1 MNIFEQYGIKEVAD
15 VTLYAIELD
24 ENDEEIYIPVLYLD
38 TLKIS
43 SVEQTADQTSAR
55 GGLGNPHL
63 ITWDFGKEITVN
75 LEDALYSP
83 ASMSML
89 WGGKYASKSVELWG
103 VLANKQDF
111 SWTKVILKD
120 FSHFEIRKTIP
131 NEYITK
137 DTEYYWLAN
146 IIVMSLDGQQRYAK
160 EKVFVT
166 YYEDNGKHYWNLLGD
181 GESHGISFGDNVL
194 TLSEGKNLFISAPR
208 ELIYQVKHGI
218 ESVKFLD
225 RMEKCVATKNFVIDT
240 DTNIKHGNYRYLKKY
255 NETALTVYID
265 PTTMQPYEPNL
276 DFFIRKDG
284 SRYPKEGFK
293 KLRLIKQ
300 NDVYYKWTRSVAP
313 PHMSLGNRI
322 IVDAEHF
329 PGVYRLVGE
338 TYSRNRDTHEDERF
352 QFEIPL
358 CKMSSENNFTFE
370 AAGDPTVFNM
380 TLQVLRREDGTMMK
394 LTQYNVEQA
403 KYDGQTSGSTVVI
416 PVDDPDI
423 TFDDIKIG
431 AEWFSAR
438 ELNYE
443 FAIYETI
450 TTFKISNPDSQTL
463 YYVGDSINWID
474 SSQEINEDSK
484 EQIILHGTK
493 TISETYFYVQTVDG
507 IPQWENYAPVFV
519 DHPSY
524 KPGEAVENSEGIT
537 IGRWEN
543 SHEFRVVISEDTAVY
558 YSDIFQYEVETSL
571 NTLDEEGD

>member
-43 SVEQTADQTSAR
+43 SIEQTAEQTSAR

-63 ITWDFGKEITVN
+63 ITWDYGKAITVN
-75 LEDALYSP
+75 LEDALYTP

-89 WGGKYASKSVELWG
+89 WDGKYASKSVELWG
-103 VLANKQDF
+103 VFDTYKEKF
-111 SWTKVILKD
+111 SWAKAILKD
-120 FSHFEIRKTIP
+120 FSNFSIEEDQIKGTIYKWTV
-131 NEYITK
+131 N
-137 DTEYYWLAN
+137 L
-146 IIVMSLDGQQRYAK
+146 IIMSLDGQLRH
-160 EKVFVT
+160 EKNNIEIS
-166 YYEDNGKHYWNLLGD
+166 YYSKYGRNYWSFNKPVDFEDG
-181 GESHGISFGDNVL
+181 SF
-194 TLSEGKNLFISAPR
+194 TLSEGKNLFVNVPQ
-208 ELIYQVKHGI
+208 ELIYQIKHGI
-218 ESVKFLD
+218 ESVKYLD
-225 RMEKCVATKNFVIDT
+225 RMEKCVATRNFVIDT

-255 NETALTVYID
+255 DETALTVFID

-358 CKMSSENNFTFE
+358 CKMGSENSFTLE

-403 KYDGQTSGSTVVI
+403 KYNGQISGSTTVI

-423 TFDDIKIG
+423 IFDDVKIE
-431 AEWFSAR
+431 AKWYSPY
-438 ELNYE
+438 ELNWGIEEYGDRQDIVELKIIHPLDLAE
-443 FAIYETI
+443 FYVDNNMYWA
-450 TTFKISNPDSQTL
+450 TTAEVED
-463 YYVGDSINWID
+463 DSIENG
-474 SSQEINEDSK
+474 EILIEGVTS
-484 EQIILHGTK
+484 IVR
-493 TISETYFYVQTVDG
+493 TYLLVQTVDNVV
-507 IPQWENYAPVFV
+507 QWENGVPVFV
-519 DHPSY
+519 LDEHGNIQT
-524 KPGEAVENSEGIT
+524 KKEELE
-537 IGRWEN
+537 
-543 SHEFRVVISEDTAVY
+543 
-558 YSDIFQYEVETSL
+558 SL
-571 NTLDEEGD
+571 NVKFTSDNEYGQNIGVSLEDLSSIEEGEE

>member
-43 SVEQTADQTSAR
+43 SIEQTAEQTSAR
-55 GGLGNPHL
+55 GGLGNPNL
-63 ITWDFGKEITVN
+63 ITWDYGKEITIN
-75 LEDALYSP
+75 LEDALYTP

-89 WGGKYASKSVELWG
+89 WDGKYASKSVELWG
-103 VLANKQDF
+103 VFDTYKEKF
-111 SWTKVILKD
+111 SWAKAILKD
-120 FSHFEIRKTIP
+120 FSNFSIEEDQIKGTIYKWTV
-131 NEYITK
+131 N
-137 DTEYYWLAN
+137 L
-146 IIVMSLDGQQRYAK
+146 IIMSLDGQFRH
-160 EKVFVT
+160 EKNNIEIS
-166 YYEDNGKHYWNLLGD
+166 YYSKYGRNYWSFNKPVDFEDG
-181 GESHGISFGDNVL
+181 SF
-194 TLSEGKNLFISAPR
+194 TLSEGKNLFVNVPQ
-208 ELIYQVKHGI
+208 ELIYQIKHGI
-218 ESVKFLD
+218 ESVKYLD
-225 RMEKCVATKNFVIDT
+225 RMEKCVATRNFVIDT

-255 NETALTVYID
+255 DKTALTVFID

-358 CKMSSENNFTFE
+358 CKMGSENSFTLE

-380 TLQVLRREDGTMMK
+380 TLQVLRQEDGTMMK

-403 KYDGQTSGSTVVI
+403 KYNGQISGSTTI
-416 PVDDPDI
+416 LPVDDPDI
-423 TFDDIKIG
+423 IFDDVKIE
-431 AEWFSAR
+431 AKWYSPY
-438 ELNYE
+438 ELNWGIEKYGDRQDIVELKIIHPLDLAE
-443 FAIYETI
+443 FYVDNNIYWA
-450 TTFKISNPDSQTL
+450 TTAEVEDGNIENGEILVEGVT
-463 YYVGDSINWID
+463 SIVR
-474 SSQEINEDSK
+474 
-484 EQIILHGTK
+484 
-493 TISETYFYVQTVDG
+493 TYLLVQTVDDV
-507 IPQWENYAPVFV
+507 IQWENGVPVFV
-519 DHPSY
+519 LDEHGNIQT
-524 KPGEAVENSEGIT
+524 KKEELE
-537 IGRWEN
+537 
-543 SHEFRVVISEDTAVY
+543 
-558 YSDIFQYEVETSL
+558 SL
-571 NTLDEEGD
+571 NVKFTSDNEYGQNIEVSLEDLSSVEEGEE

>member
-43 SVEQTADQTSAR
+43 SVEQTAEQTSAR
-55 GGLGNPHL
+55 GGLGNPNL
-63 ITWDFGKEITVN
+63 ITWDYGKEITVN
-75 LEDALYSP
+75 LEDALYTP

-103 VLANKQDF
+103 VFDTYKEKF
-111 SWTKVILKD
+111 SWAKAILKD
-120 FSHFEIRKTIP
+120 FSNFSIEEDQIKGTIYKWTV
-131 NEYITK
+131 N
-137 DTEYYWLAN
+137 L
-146 IIVMSLDGQQRYAK
+146 IIMSLDGQLRH
-160 EKVFVT
+160 EKNNIEIS
-166 YYEDNGKHYWNLLGD
+166 YYSKYGRNYWSFNKPVDFEDG
-181 GESHGISFGDNVL
+181 SF
-194 TLSEGKNLFISAPR
+194 TLSEGKNLFVNVPQ
-208 ELIYQVKHGI
+208 ELIYQIKHGI
-218 ESVKFLD
+218 ESVKYLD
-225 RMEKCVATKNFVIDT
+225 RMEKCVATRNFVIDT

-255 NETALTVYID
+255 DKTALTVFID

-358 CKMSSENNFTFE
+358 CKMGSENSFTLE

-380 TLQVLRREDGTMMK
+380 TLQVLRREDGTMIK

-403 KYDGQTSGSTVVI
+403 KYNGQISGSTTVI

-423 TFDDIKIG
+423 IFDDVKIE
-431 AEWFSAR
+431 AKWYSPY
-438 ELNYE
+438 ELNWGVEEYGDRQDIVELKIIHPLDLAE
-443 FAIYETI
+443 FYVDNNMYWA
-450 TTFKISNPDSQTL
+450 TTAEVED
-463 YYVGDSINWID
+463 DSIENG
-474 SSQEINEDSK
+474 EILIEGVTS
-484 EQIILHGTK
+484 IVR
-493 TISETYFYVQTVDG
+493 TYLLVQTVDNVV
-507 IPQWENYAPVFV
+507 QWENGVPVFV
-519 DHPSY
+519 LDEHGNIQT
-524 KPGEAVENSEGIT
+524 KKEELE
-537 IGRWEN
+537 
-543 SHEFRVVISEDTAVY
+543 
-558 YSDIFQYEVETSL
+558 SL
-571 NTLDEEGD
+571 NIKFTSDNEYGQNIKVSLEDLSSVEEGEE

>member
-43 SVEQTADQTSAR
+43 SIEQTAEQTSAR
-55 GGLGNPHL
+55 GGLGNPNL
-63 ITWDFGKEITVN
+63 ITWDYGKEITIN
-75 LEDALYSP
+75 LEDALYTP

-89 WGGKYASKSVELWG
+89 WDGKYASKSVELWG
-103 VLANKQDF
+103 VFDTYKEKF
-111 SWTKVILKD
+111 SWAKAILKD
-120 FSHFEIRKTIP
+120 FSNFSIEEDQIKGTIYKWTV
-131 NEYITK
+131 N
-137 DTEYYWLAN
+137 L
-146 IIVMSLDGQQRYAK
+146 IVMSLDGQLRH
-160 EKVFVT
+160 EKNNIEIS
-166 YYEDNGKHYWNLLGD
+166 YYSKYGRNYWSFNKPVDFEDG
-181 GESHGISFGDNVL
+181 SF
-194 TLSEGKNLFISAPR
+194 TLSEGKNLFVNVPQ
-208 ELIYQVKHGI
+208 ELIYQIKHGI
-218 ESVKFLD
+218 ESVKYLD
-225 RMEKCVATKNFVIDT
+225 RMEKCVATRNFVIDT

-255 NETALTVYID
+255 DKTALTVFID

-358 CKMSSENNFTFE
+358 CKMGSENSFTLE

-380 TLQVLRREDGTMMK
+380 TLQVLRQEDGTMMK

-403 KYDGQTSGSTVVI
+403 KYNGQISGSTTVI

-423 TFDDIKIG
+423 IFDDVKIE
-431 AEWFSAR
+431 AKWYSPY
-438 ELNYE
+438 ELNWGIEEYGDRQDIVELKIIHPLDLAE
-443 FAIYETI
+443 FYVDNNMYWA
-450 TTFKISNPDSQTL
+450 TTVEVED
-463 YYVGDSINWID
+463 DSIENG
-474 SSQEINEDSK
+474 EILIEGVTS
-484 EQIILHGTK
+484 IIR
-493 TISETYFYVQTVDG
+493 TYLLVQTVDNV
-507 IPQWENYAPVFV
+507 IQWENGVPVFV
-519 DHPSY
+519 LDEHGNIQT
-524 KPGEAVENSEGIT
+524 KKEELE
-537 IGRWEN
+537 
-543 SHEFRVVISEDTAVY
+543 
-558 YSDIFQYEVETSL
+558 SL
-571 NTLDEEGD
+571 NIKFTSDNEYGQNIEVSLEDLSSVEEGEE

>member
-43 SVEQTADQTSAR
+43 SIEQTAEQTSAR
-55 GGLGNPHL
+55 GGLGNPNL
-63 ITWDFGKEITVN
+63 ITWDYGKEITIN
-75 LEDALYSP
+75 LEDALYTP

-89 WGGKYASKSVELWG
+89 WDGKYASKSVELWG
-103 VLANKQDF
+103 VFDTYKEKF
-111 SWTKVILKD
+111 SWAKAILKD
-120 FSHFEIRKTIP
+120 FSNFSIEEDQIKGTIYKWTV
-131 NEYITK
+131 N
-137 DTEYYWLAN
+137 L
-146 IIVMSLDGQQRYAK
+146 IIMSLDGQLRH
-160 EKVFVT
+160 EKNNIEIS
-166 YYEDNGKHYWNLLGD
+166 YYSKYGRNYWSFNKPVDFEDG
-181 GESHGISFGDNVL
+181 SF
-194 TLSEGKNLFISAPR
+194 TLSEGKNLFVNVPQ
-208 ELIYQVKHGI
+208 ELIYQIKHGI

-225 RMEKCVATKNFVIDT
+225 RMEKCVATRNFVIDT

-255 NETALTVYID
+255 DKTALTVFID

-358 CKMSSENNFTFE
+358 CKMGSENSFTLE

-380 TLQVLRREDGTMMK
+380 TLQVLRQEDGTMMK

-403 KYDGQTSGSTVVI
+403 KYNGQISGSTTI
-416 PVDDPDI
+416 LPVDDPDI
-423 TFDDIKIG
+423 IFDDVKIE
-431 AEWFSAR
+431 AKWYSPY
-438 ELNYE
+438 ELNWGIEEYGDRQDIVELKIIHPLDLAE
-443 FAIYETI
+443 FYVDNNIYWA
-450 TTFKISNPDSQTL
+450 TTAEVEDGNIENGEILVEGVT
-463 YYVGDSINWID
+463 SIVR
-474 SSQEINEDSK
+474 
-484 EQIILHGTK
+484 
-493 TISETYFYVQTVDG
+493 TYLLVQTVDDV
-507 IPQWENYAPVFV
+507 IQWENGVPVFV
-519 DHPSY
+519 LDEHGNIQT
-524 KPGEAVENSEGIT
+524 KKEELE
-537 IGRWEN
+537 
-543 SHEFRVVISEDTAVY
+543 
-558 YSDIFQYEVETSL
+558 SL
-571 NTLDEEGD
+571 NVKFTSDNEYGQNIEVSLEDLSSVEEGEE

>member
-43 SVEQTADQTSAR
+43 SIEQTAEQTSAR
-55 GGLGNPHL
+55 GGLGNPNL
-63 ITWDFGKEITVN
+63 ITWDYGKEITIN
-75 LEDALYSP
+75 LEDALYTP

-89 WGGKYASKSVELWG
+89 WDGKYASKSVELWG
-103 VLANKQDF
+103 VFDTYKEKF
-111 SWTKVILKD
+111 SWAKAILKD
-120 FSHFEIRKTIP
+120 FSNFSIEEDQIKGTIYKWTV
-131 NEYITK
+131 N
-137 DTEYYWLAN
+137 L
-146 IIVMSLDGQQRYAK
+146 IVMSLDGQLRH
-160 EKVFVT
+160 EKNNIEIS
-166 YYEDNGKHYWNLLGD
+166 YYSKYGRNYWSFNKPVDFEDG
-181 GESHGISFGDNVL
+181 SF
-194 TLSEGKNLFISAPR
+194 TLSEGKNLFVNVPQ
-208 ELIYQVKHGI
+208 ELIYQIKHGI
-218 ESVKFLD
+218 ESVKYLD
-225 RMEKCVATKNFVIDT
+225 RMEKCVATRNFVIDT

-255 NETALTVYID
+255 DKTPLTVFID

-358 CKMSSENNFTFE
+358 CKMGSENSFTLE

-380 TLQVLRREDGTMMK
+380 TLQVLRQEDGTMMK

-403 KYDGQTSGSTVVI
+403 KYNEQISGSTTVI

-423 TFDDIKIG
+423 IFDDVKIE
-431 AEWFSAR
+431 AKWYSPY
-438 ELNYE
+438 ELNWGIEEYGDRQDIVELKIIHPLDLAE
-443 FAIYETI
+443 FYVDNNMYWA
-450 TTFKISNPDSQTL
+450 TTVEVED
-463 YYVGDSINWID
+463 DSIENG
-474 SSQEINEDSK
+474 EILIEGVTS
-484 EQIILHGTK
+484 IIR
-493 TISETYFYVQTVDG
+493 TYLLVQTVDDV
-507 IPQWENYAPVFV
+507 IQWENGVPVFV
-519 DHPSY
+519 LDEHGNIQT
-524 KPGEAVENSEGIT
+524 KKEELE
-537 IGRWEN
+537 
-543 SHEFRVVISEDTAVY
+543 
-558 YSDIFQYEVETSL
+558 SL
-571 NTLDEEGD
+571 NIKFTSDNEYGQNIEVSLEDLSSVEEGEK

>member
-43 SVEQTADQTSAR
+43 SIEQTAEQTSAR
-55 GGLGNPHL
+55 GGLGNPNL
-63 ITWDFGKEITVN
+63 ITWDYGKEITIN
-75 LEDALYSP
+75 LEDALYTP

-89 WGGKYASKSVELWG
+89 WDGKYASKSVELWG
-103 VLANKQDF
+103 VFDTYKEKF
-111 SWTKVILKD
+111 SWAKAILKD
-120 FSHFEIRKTIP
+120 FSNFSIEEDQIKGTIYKWTV
-131 NEYITK
+131 N
-137 DTEYYWLAN
+137 L
-146 IIVMSLDGQQRYAK
+146 IIMSLDGQLRH
-160 EKVFVT
+160 EKNNIEIS
-166 YYEDNGKHYWNLLGD
+166 YYSKYGRNYWGFNKPVDFEDG
-181 GESHGISFGDNVL
+181 SF
-194 TLSEGKNLFISAPR
+194 TLSEGKNLFVNVPQ
-208 ELIYQVKHGI
+208 ELIYQIKHGI
-218 ESVKFLD
+218 ESVKYLD
-225 RMEKCVATKNFVIDT
+225 RMEKCVATRNFVIDT

-255 NETALTVYID
+255 DKTALTVFID

-358 CKMSSENNFTFE
+358 CKMGSENSFTLE

-380 TLQVLRREDGTMMK
+380 TLQVLRQEDGTMMK

-403 KYDGQTSGSTVVI
+403 KYNGQISGSTTVL

-423 TFDDIKIG
+423 IFDDVKIE
-431 AEWFSAR
+431 AKWYSPY
-438 ELNYE
+438 ELNWGIEEYGDRQDIVELKIIHPLDLAE
-443 FAIYETI
+443 FYVDNNMYWA
-450 TTFKISNPDSQTL
+450 TTAEVEDGNIENGEILVEGVT
-463 YYVGDSINWID
+463 SIVR
-474 SSQEINEDSK
+474 
-484 EQIILHGTK
+484 
-493 TISETYFYVQTVDG
+493 TYLLVQTVDDV
-507 IPQWENYAPVFV
+507 IQWENGVPVFV
-519 DHPSY
+519 LDEHGNIQT
-524 KPGEAVENSEGIT
+524 KKEELE
-537 IGRWEN
+537 
-543 SHEFRVVISEDTAVY
+543 
-558 YSDIFQYEVETSL
+558 SL
-571 NTLDEEGD
+571 NIKFTSDNEYGQNIEVSLEDLSSVEEGEK

>member
-43 SVEQTADQTSAR
+43 SVEQTAEQTSAR
-55 GGLGNPHL
+55 GGLGNPNL
-63 ITWDFGKEITVN
+63 ITWDYGKEITVN
-75 LEDALYSP
+75 LEDALYTP

-103 VLANKQDF
+103 VFDAYKEKF
-111 SWTKVILKD
+111 SWAKAILKD
-120 FSHFEIRKTIP
+120 FSNFSIEEDQIKGTIYKWTV
-131 NEYITK
+131 N
-137 DTEYYWLAN
+137 L
-146 IIVMSLDGQQRYAK
+146 IIMSLDGQLRH
-160 EKVFVT
+160 EKNNIEIS
-166 YYEDNGKHYWNLLGD
+166 YYSKYGRNYWSFNKPVDFEDG
-181 GESHGISFGDNVL
+181 SF
-194 TLSEGKNLFISAPR
+194 TLSEGKNLFVNVPQ
-208 ELIYQVKHGI
+208 ELIYQIKHGI
-218 ESVKFLD
+218 ESVKYLD
-225 RMEKCVATKNFVIDT
+225 RMEKCVATRNFVIDT

-255 NETALTVYID
+255 DKTALTVFID

-358 CKMSSENNFTFE
+358 CKMGSENSFTLE

-380 TLQVLRREDGTMMK
+380 TLQVLRREDGTMIK

-403 KYDGQTSGSTVVI
+403 KYNGQISGSTTVI

-423 TFDDIKIG
+423 IFDDVKIE
-431 AEWFSAR
+431 AKWYSPY
-438 ELNYE
+438 ELNWGVEEYGDRQDIVELKIIHPLDLAE
-443 FAIYETI
+443 FYVDNNMYWA
-450 TTFKISNPDSQTL
+450 TTAEVED
-463 YYVGDSINWID
+463 DSIENG
-474 SSQEINEDSK
+474 EILIEGVTS
-484 EQIILHGTK
+484 IVR
-493 TISETYFYVQTVDG
+493 TYLLVQTVDNVV
-507 IPQWENYAPVFV
+507 QWENGVPVFV
-519 DHPSY
+519 LDEHGNIQT
-524 KPGEAVENSEGIT
+524 KKEELE
-537 IGRWEN
+537 
-543 SHEFRVVISEDTAVY
+543 
-558 YSDIFQYEVETSL
+558 SL
-571 NTLDEEGD
+571 NIKFTSDNEYGQNIEVSLEDLSSVEEGEE

>member
-43 SVEQTADQTSAR
+43 SIEQTAEQTSAR
-55 GGLGNPHL
+55 GGLGNPNL
-63 ITWDFGKEITVN
+63 ITWDYGKEITIN
-75 LEDALYSP
+75 LEDALYTP

-89 WGGKYASKSVELWG
+89 WDGKYASKSVELWG
-103 VLANKQDF
+103 VFDTYKEKF
-111 SWTKVILKD
+111 SWAKAILKD
-120 FSHFEIRKTIP
+120 FSNFSIEEDQIKGTIYKWTV
-131 NEYITK
+131 N
-137 DTEYYWLAN
+137 L
-146 IIVMSLDGQQRYAK
+146 IVMSLDGQLRH
-160 EKVFVT
+160 EKNNIEIS
-166 YYEDNGKHYWNLLGD
+166 YYSKYGRNYWSFNKPVDFEDG
-181 GESHGISFGDNVL
+181 SF
-194 TLSEGKNLFISAPR
+194 TLSEGKNLFVNVPQ
-208 ELIYQVKHGI
+208 ELIYQIKHGI
-218 ESVKFLD
+218 ESVKYLD
-225 RMEKCVATKNFVIDT
+225 RMEKCVATRNFVIDT

-255 NETALTVYID
+255 DKTPLTVFID

-358 CKMSSENNFTFE
+358 CKMGSENSFTLE
-370 AAGDPTVFNM
+370 AVGDPTVFNM
-380 TLQVLRREDGTMMK
+380 TLQVLRQEDGTMMK

-403 KYDGQTSGSTVVI
+403 KYNGQISGSTTVI

-423 TFDDIKIG
+423 IFDDVKIE
-431 AEWFSAR
+431 AKWYSPY
-438 ELNYE
+438 ELNWGIEEYGDRQDIVELKIIHPLDLAE
-443 FAIYETI
+443 FYVDNNMYWA
-450 TTFKISNPDSQTL
+450 TTVEVED
-463 YYVGDSINWID
+463 DSIENG
-474 SSQEINEDSK
+474 EILIEGVTS
-484 EQIILHGTK
+484 IIR
-493 TISETYFYVQTVDG
+493 TYLLVQTVDNV
-507 IPQWENYAPVFV
+507 IQWENGVPVFV
-519 DHPSY
+519 LDEHGNIQT
-524 KPGEAVENSEGIT
+524 KKEELE
-537 IGRWEN
+537 
-543 SHEFRVVISEDTAVY
+543 
-558 YSDIFQYEVETSL
+558 SL
-571 NTLDEEGD
+571 NIKFTSDNEYGQNIEVSLEDLSSVEEGEE

>member
-38 TLKIS
+38 TLKIL
-43 SVEQTADQTSAR
+43 SVEQTAEQTSAR

-63 ITWDFGKEITVN
+63 ITWDYGKEITVN
-75 LEDALYSP
+75 LEDALYTP

-103 VLANKQDF
+103 VFAAYKENF
-111 SWTKVILKD
+111 SWAKAILKD
-120 FSHFEIRKTIP
+120 FSNFSIEEDHIKGTIYKWTV
-131 NEYITK
+131 N
-137 DTEYYWLAN
+137 L
-146 IIVMSLDGQQRYAK
+146 IIMSLDGQLRH
-160 EKVFVT
+160 EKNNVEIS
-166 YYEDNGKHYWNLLGD
+166 YYSKYGRNYWSFNKLVDFEDGN
-181 GESHGISFGDNVL
+181 F
-194 TLSEGKNLFISAPR
+194 TLSEGKNLFVNVPQ
-208 ELIYQVKHGI
+208 ELIYQIKHGI
-218 ESVKFLD
+218 ESVKYLD
-225 RMEKCVATKNFVIDT
+225 RMEKCVATRNFVIDT
-240 DTNIKHGNYRYLKKY
+240 DINIKHGNYRYLKKY
-255 NETALTVYID
+255 DKTALTVFID

-358 CKMSSENNFTFE
+358 CKMGSENSFTLE

-403 KYDGQTSGSTVVI
+403 KYNGQISGSTTVI

-423 TFDDIKIG
+423 VFDDVKIE
-431 AEWFSAR
+431 AKWYSPY
-438 ELNYE
+438 ELNWGIEEYGDRQDIVELKIIHPLDLAE
-443 FAIYETI
+443 FYVDNNMYWA
-450 TTFKISNPDSQTL
+450 TTAEVED
-463 YYVGDSINWID
+463 GSIENG
-474 SSQEINEDSK
+474 EILVEGVTS
-484 EQIILHGTK
+484 IVR
-493 TISETYFYVQTVDG
+493 TYLLVQTVDDVV
-507 IPQWENYAPVFV
+507 QWENGVPVFV
-519 DHPSY
+519 LDEHGNIQT
-524 KPGEAVENSEGIT
+524 KKEELE
-537 IGRWEN
+537 
-543 SHEFRVVISEDTAVY
+543 
-558 YSDIFQYEVETSL
+558 SL
-571 NTLDEEGD
+571 NIKFTSDNEYGQNIGVSLEDLSSVEEGEE

>member
-43 SVEQTADQTSAR
+43 SVEQTSEQTSAR

-63 ITWDFGKEITVN
+63 ITWDYGKEITVN
-75 LEDALYSP
+75 LEDALYTP

-103 VLANKQDF
+103 VFDAYKEKF
-111 SWTKVILKD
+111 SWAKAILKD
-120 FSHFEIRKTIP
+120 FSNFSIEEDQIKGTIYKWTV
-131 NEYITK
+131 N
-137 DTEYYWLAN
+137 L
-146 IIVMSLDGQQRYAK
+146 IIMSLDGQLRR
-160 EKVFVT
+160 EKNNVEIS
-166 YYEDNGKHYWNLLGD
+166 YYSKYGRNYWSFNKPIDFEDG
-181 GESHGISFGDNVL
+181 SF
-194 TLSEGKNLFISAPR
+194 TLSEGKNLFVNVPQ
-208 ELIYQVKHGI
+208 ELIYQIKHGI

-225 RMEKCVATKNFVIDT
+225 RMEKCVATRNFVIDT

-255 NETALTVYID
+255 DKTALTVFID

-358 CKMSSENNFTFE
+358 CKMGSENSFTLE

-403 KYDGQTSGSTVVI
+403 KYNGQISGSTTVI

-423 TFDDIKIG
+423 IFDDVKIE
-431 AEWFSAR
+431 AKWYSPY
-438 ELNYE
+438 ELNWGVEEYGDRQDIVELKIIHPLDLAE
-443 FAIYETI
+443 FYVDNNMYWA
-450 TTFKISNPDSQTL
+450 TTAEVED
-463 YYVGDSINWID
+463 GSIENG
-474 SSQEINEDSK
+474 EILVEGVTG
-484 EQIILHGTK
+484 IVR
-493 TISETYFYVQTVDG
+493 TYLLVQTVDDVV
-507 IPQWENYAPVFV
+507 QWENGVPVFV
-519 DHPSY
+519 LDEHGNIQT
-524 KPGEAVENSEGIT
+524 KKEELE
-537 IGRWEN
+537 
-543 SHEFRVVISEDTAVY
+543 
-558 YSDIFQYEVETSL
+558 SL
-571 NTLDEEGD
+571 NVKFTSDNEYGQNIEVSLEDLSSVEEGEE

>member
-43 SVEQTADQTSAR
+43 SIEQTAEQTSAR

-63 ITWDFGKEITVN
+63 ITWDYGKEITVN
-75 LEDALYSP
+75 LEDALYTP

-89 WGGKYASKSVELWG
+89 WDGKYASKSVELWG
-103 VLANKQDF
+103 VFDAYKEKF
-111 SWTKVILKD
+111 SWAKAILKD
-120 FSHFEIRKTIP
+120 FSNFSIEEDQIKGTIYKWTV
-131 NEYITK
+131 N
-137 DTEYYWLAN
+137 L
-146 IIVMSLDGQQRYAK
+146 IIMSLDGQLRH
-160 EKVFVT
+160 EKNNVEIS
-166 YYEDNGKHYWNLLGD
+166 YYSKYGRNYWSFNKPVDFEDG
-181 GESHGISFGDNVL
+181 SF
-194 TLSEGKNLFISAPR
+194 TLSEGKNLFVNVPQ
-208 ELIYQVKHGI
+208 ELIYQIKHGI

-225 RMEKCVATKNFVIDT
+225 RMEKCVATRNFVIDT

-255 NETALTVYID
+255 DKTALTVFID

-358 CKMSSENNFTFE
+358 CKMGSENSFTLE

-403 KYDGQTSGSTVVI
+403 KYNGQISGSTTVI

-423 TFDDIKIG
+423 IFDDVKIE
-431 AEWFSAR
+431 AKWYSPY
-438 ELNYE
+438 ELNWGVEEYGDRQDIVELKIIHPLDLAE
-443 FAIYETI
+443 FYADNNMYWAATAE
-450 TTFKISNPDSQTL
+450 
-463 YYVGDSINWID
+463 VED
-474 SSQEINEDSK
+474 SSIESGEILVEGVTS
-484 EQIILHGTK
+484 IVR
-493 TISETYFYVQTVDG
+493 TYLLVQTVDDVV
-507 IPQWENYAPVFV
+507 QWENGVPVFV
-519 DHPSY
+519 LDEHGNIQT
-524 KPGEAVENSEGIT
+524 KKEELE
-537 IGRWEN
+537 
-543 SHEFRVVISEDTAVY
+543 
-558 YSDIFQYEVETSL
+558 SL
-571 NTLDEEGD
+571 NVKFTSDNEYGQNIEVSLEDLSSVEEGEE

>member
-43 SVEQTADQTSAR
+43 SIEQTAEQTSAR

-63 ITWDFGKEITVN
+63 ITWDYGKEITVN
-75 LEDALYSP
+75 LEDALYTP

-103 VLANKQDF
+103 VFDAHKEEF
-111 SWTKVILKD
+111 SWGKAILKD
-120 FSHFEIRKTIP
+120 FSNFSIEEDPNKGTIYKWTV
-131 NEYITK
+131 N
-137 DTEYYWLAN
+137 L
-146 IIVMSLDGQQRYAK
+146 IIMSLDGQFRHEQNNI
-160 EKVFVT
+160 EIS
-166 YYEDNGKHYWNLLGD
+166 YYSKYGRSYWSFNNPVDFEDG
-181 GESHGISFGDNVL
+181 SF
-194 TLSEGKNLFISAPR
+194 TLSEGKNLFVNVPQ

-240 DTNIKHGNYRYLKKY
+240 DINIKHGNYRYLKKY
-255 NETALTVYID
+255 DETALTVFID
-265 PTTMQPYEPNL
+265 PITMQPYEPNL

-300 NDVYYKWTRSVAP
+300 NDIYYKWTRSVAP

-322 IVDAEHF
+322 TVDAEHF

-358 CKMSSENNFTFE
+358 CKMGSENSFTFE
-370 AAGDPTVFNM
+370 AAGEPTVFNM

-403 KYDGQTSGSTVVI
+403 KYDGQTSGSTIIV
-416 PVDDPDI
+416 PTDDPDI
-423 TFDDIKIG
+423 IFDDIEIK
-431 AEWFSAR
+431 AEWR
-438 ELNYE
+438 TPYELDWGIEEYGDRTDVVGLKIIHPSDLAE
-443 FAIYETI
+443 FYVDNNAYWATTTETEDGNI
-450 TTFKISNPDSQTL
+450 KS
-463 YYVGDSINWID
+463 G
-474 SSQEINEDSK
+474 EILIEGIAG
-484 EQIILHGTK
+484 IIRTHL
-493 TISETYFYVQTVDG
+493 YVQTVDG
-507 IPQWENYAPVFV
+507 VVQWENDTPVFV
-519 DHPSY
+519 LDDFGNIITKTEELESSDV
-524 KPGEAVENSEGIT
+524 KFTSDNEFGQNIEVSLEAL
-537 IGRWEN
+537 
-543 SHEFRVVISEDTAVY
+543 
-558 YSDIFQYEVETSL
+558 SL
-571 NTLDEEGD
+571 EEEGEG

>member
-43 SVEQTADQTSAR
+43 SVEQTAEQTSAR

-63 ITWDFGKEITVN
+63 ITWDYGKEITVN
-75 LEDALYSP
+75 LEDALYTP

-103 VLANKQDF
+103 VFDAYKEKF
-111 SWTKVILKD
+111 SWAKAILKD
-120 FSHFEIRKTIP
+120 FSNFSIEEDQIKGTIYKWTV
-131 NEYITK
+131 N
-137 DTEYYWLAN
+137 L
-146 IIVMSLDGQQRYAK
+146 IIMSLDGQLRH
-160 EKVFVT
+160 EKNNIEIS
-166 YYEDNGKHYWNLLGD
+166 YYSKYGRNYWSFNKPVDFEDG
-181 GESHGISFGDNVL
+181 SF
-194 TLSEGKNLFISAPR
+194 TLSEGKNLFVNVPQ
-208 ELIYQVKHGI
+208 ELIYQIEHGI

-225 RMEKCVATKNFVIDT
+225 RMEKCVATRNFVIDT

-255 NETALTVYID
+255 DKTALTVFID

-358 CKMSSENNFTFE
+358 CKMGSENSFTLE

-403 KYDGQTSGSTVVI
+403 KYNGQISDSTTVI

-423 TFDDIKIG
+423 IFDDVKIE
-431 AEWFSAR
+431 AKWYSPY
-438 ELNYE
+438 ELNWGIEEYGDRQDIVELKIIHPLDLAE
-443 FAIYETI
+443 FYVDNNMYWA
-450 TTFKISNPDSQTL
+450 TTAEVED
-463 YYVGDSINWID
+463 GSIENG
-474 SSQEINEDSK
+474 EILVEGVTG
-484 EQIILHGTK
+484 IVR
-493 TISETYFYVQTVDG
+493 TYLLVQTVDDVV
-507 IPQWENYAPVFV
+507 QWENGVPVFV
-519 DHPSY
+519 LDEHGNIQT
-524 KPGEAVENSEGIT
+524 KKEELE
-537 IGRWEN
+537 
-543 SHEFRVVISEDTAVY
+543 
-558 YSDIFQYEVETSL
+558 SL
-571 NTLDEEGD
+571 NIKFTSDNEYGQNIEVSLEDLSSVEEGEE

>member
-43 SVEQTADQTSAR
+43 SIEQTAEQTSAR

-63 ITWDFGKEITVN
+63 ITWDYGKEITVN
-75 LEDALYSP
+75 LEDALYTP

-103 VLANKQDF
+103 VFDAYKEKF
-111 SWTKVILKD
+111 SWAKAILKD
-120 FSHFEIRKTIP
+120 FSNFSIEEDQIKGTIYKWTV
-131 NEYITK
+131 N
-137 DTEYYWLAN
+137 L
-146 IIVMSLDGQQRYAK
+146 IIMSLDGQLRH
-160 EKVFVT
+160 EKNNVEIS
-166 YYEDNGKHYWNLLGD
+166 YYSKYGRNYWSFNKPVDFEDG
-181 GESHGISFGDNVL
+181 SF
-194 TLSEGKNLFISAPR
+194 TLSEGKNLFVNVPQ
-208 ELIYQVKHGI
+208 ELIYQIKHGI
-218 ESVKFLD
+218 ESVKYLD
-225 RMEKCVATKNFVIDT
+225 RMEKCVATRNFVIDT

-255 NETALTVYID
+255 DKTALTVFID

-322 IVDAEHF
+322 IIDAEHF

-358 CKMSSENNFTFE
+358 CKMGSENSFTLE

-403 KYDGQTSGSTVVI
+403 KYNGQISGSTTVI

-423 TFDDIKIG
+423 IFDDVKIE
-431 AEWFSAR
+431 AKWYSPY
-438 ELNYE
+438 ELNWGIEEYGDRQDIVELKIIHPLDLAE
-443 FAIYETI
+443 FYVDNNMYWA
-450 TTFKISNPDSQTL
+450 TTAEVED
-463 YYVGDSINWID
+463 DSIENG
-474 SSQEINEDSK
+474 EILIEGVTS
-484 EQIILHGTK
+484 IVR
-493 TISETYFYVQTVDG
+493 TYLLVQTVDNVV
-507 IPQWENYAPVFV
+507 QWENGVPVFV
-519 DHPSY
+519 LDEHGNIQT
-524 KPGEAVENSEGIT
+524 KKEELE
-537 IGRWEN
+537 
-543 SHEFRVVISEDTAVY
+543 
-558 YSDIFQYEVETSL
+558 SL
-571 NTLDEEGD
+571 NIKFTSDNEYGQNIEVSLEDLSSVEEGEE

>member
-43 SVEQTADQTSAR
+43 SVEQTAEQTSAR

-63 ITWDFGKEITVN
+63 ITWDYGKEITVN
-75 LEDALYSP
+75 LEDALYTP

-103 VLANKQDF
+103 VFDTYKGKF
-111 SWTKVILKD
+111 SWAKAILKD
-120 FSHFEIRKTIP
+120 FSNFSIEEDQIKGTIYKWTV
-131 NEYITK
+131 N
-137 DTEYYWLAN
+137 L
-146 IIVMSLDGQQRYAK
+146 IIMSLDGQLRH
-160 EKVFVT
+160 EKNNVEIS
-166 YYEDNGKHYWNLLGD
+166 YYSKYGRNYWSFNKPVDFEDG
-181 GESHGISFGDNVL
+181 SF
-194 TLSEGKNLFISAPR
+194 TLSEGKNLFVNVPQ
-208 ELIYQVKHGI
+208 ELIYQIKHGI
-218 ESVKFLD
+218 ESVKYLD
-225 RMEKCVATKNFVIDT
+225 RMEKCVATRNFVIDT
-240 DTNIKHGNYRYLKKY
+240 DINIKHGNYRYLKKY
-255 NETALTVYID
+255 DKTALTVFID

-358 CKMSSENNFTFE
+358 CKMGSENSFTLE

-403 KYDGQTSGSTVVI
+403 KYNGQISGSTTVI

-423 TFDDIKIG
+423 VFDDVKIE
-431 AEWFSAR
+431 AKWYSPY
-438 ELNYE
+438 ELNWGIEEYGDRQDIVELKIIHPLDLAE
-443 FAIYETI
+443 FYVDNNMYWA
-450 TTFKISNPDSQTL
+450 TTAEVED
-463 YYVGDSINWID
+463 GSIENG
-474 SSQEINEDSK
+474 EILVEGVTS
-484 EQIILHGTK
+484 IVR
-493 TISETYFYVQTVDG
+493 TYLLVQTVDDVV
-507 IPQWENYAPVFV
+507 QWENGVPVFV
-519 DHPSY
+519 LDEHGNIQT
-524 KPGEAVENSEGIT
+524 KKEELE
-537 IGRWEN
+537 
-543 SHEFRVVISEDTAVY
+543 
-558 YSDIFQYEVETSL
+558 SL
-571 NTLDEEGD
+571 NIKFTSDNEYGQNIGVSLEDLSSVEEGEE

>member
-43 SVEQTADQTSAR
+43 SVEQTAEQTSAR

-63 ITWDFGKEITVN
+63 ITWDYGKEITVN
-75 LEDALYSP
+75 LEDALYTP

-103 VLANKQDF
+103 VFDAYKEKF
-111 SWTKVILKD
+111 SWAKAILKD
-120 FSHFEIRKTIP
+120 FSNFSIEEDQIKGTIYKWTV
-131 NEYITK
+131 N
-137 DTEYYWLAN
+137 L
-146 IIVMSLDGQQRYAK
+146 IIMSLDGQLRH
-160 EKVFVT
+160 EKNNVEIS
-166 YYEDNGKHYWNLLGD
+166 YYSKYGRNYWSFNKPVDFEDG
-181 GESHGISFGDNVL
+181 SF
-194 TLSEGKNLFISAPR
+194 TLSEGKNLFVNVPQ
-208 ELIYQVKHGI
+208 ELIYQIKHGI

-225 RMEKCVATKNFVIDT
+225 RMEKCVATRNFVIDT

-255 NETALTVYID
+255 DKTALTVFID

-358 CKMSSENNFTFE
+358 CKMGSENSFTLE

-403 KYDGQTSGSTVVI
+403 KYSGQISGSTTVI

-423 TFDDIKIG
+423 IFDDVKIE
-431 AEWFSAR
+431 AKWYSPY
-438 ELNYE
+438 ELNWGVEEYGDRQDIVELKIIHPLDLAE
-443 FAIYETI
+443 FYVDNNMYWA
-450 TTFKISNPDSQTL
+450 TTAEVEDGNIENGEILVEGVT
-463 YYVGDSINWID
+463 SIVR
-474 SSQEINEDSK
+474 
-484 EQIILHGTK
+484 
-493 TISETYFYVQTVDG
+493 TYLLVQTVDDV
-507 IPQWENYAPVFV
+507 IQWENGVPVFV
-519 DHPSY
+519 LDEHGNIQT
-524 KPGEAVENSEGIT
+524 KKEELE
-537 IGRWEN
+537 
-543 SHEFRVVISEDTAVY
+543 
-558 YSDIFQYEVETSL
+558 SL
-571 NTLDEEGD
+571 NIKFTSDNEYGQNIEVSLEDLSSVEEGEE

>member
-43 SVEQTADQTSAR
+43 SIEQTAEQTSAR
-55 GGLGNPHL
+55 GGLGNPNL
-63 ITWDFGKEITVN
+63 IMWDYGKEITIN
-75 LEDALYSP
+75 LEDALYTP

-89 WGGKYASKSVELWG
+89 WDGKYASKSVELWG
-103 VLANKQDF
+103 VFDTYKEKF
-111 SWTKVILKD
+111 SWAKAILKD
-120 FSHFEIRKTIP
+120 FSNFSIEEDQIKGTIYKWTV
-131 NEYITK
+131 N
-137 DTEYYWLAN
+137 L
-146 IIVMSLDGQQRYAK
+146 IIMSLDGQLRH
-160 EKVFVT
+160 EKNNIEIS
-166 YYEDNGKHYWNLLGD
+166 YYSKYGRNYWSFNKPVDFEDG
-181 GESHGISFGDNVL
+181 SF
-194 TLSEGKNLFISAPR
+194 TLSEGKNLFVNVPQ
-208 ELIYQVKHGI
+208 ELIYQIKHGI
-218 ESVKFLD
+218 ESVKYLD
-225 RMEKCVATKNFVIDT
+225 RMEKCVATRNFVIDT

-255 NETALTVYID
+255 DKTALTVFID

-322 IVDAEHF
+322 IIDAEHF

-358 CKMSSENNFTFE
+358 CKMGSENSFTLE

-380 TLQVLRREDGTMMK
+380 TLQVLRQEDGTMMK

-403 KYDGQTSGSTVVI
+403 KYNGQISGSTTVL

-423 TFDDIKIG
+423 IFDDVKIE
-431 AEWFSAR
+431 AKWYSPY
-438 ELNYE
+438 ELNWGIEEYGDRQDIVELKIIHPLDLAE
-443 FAIYETI
+443 FYVDNNMYWA
-450 TTFKISNPDSQTL
+450 TTAEVEDGNIEN
-463 YYVGDSINWID
+463 G
-474 SSQEINEDSK
+474 EILVEGVTSMVR
-484 EQIILHGTK
+484 
-493 TISETYFYVQTVDG
+493 TYLLVQTVDDV
-507 IPQWENYAPVFV
+507 IQWENGVPVFV
-519 DHPSY
+519 LDEHGNIQT
-524 KPGEAVENSEGIT
+524 KKEELE
-537 IGRWEN
+537 
-543 SHEFRVVISEDTAVY
+543 
-558 YSDIFQYEVETSL
+558 SL
-571 NTLDEEGD
+571 NIKFTSDNEYGQNIEVSLEDLSSVEEGEE

>member
-43 SVEQTADQTSAR
+43 SIEQTAEQTSAR
-55 GGLGNPHL
+55 GGLGNPNL
-63 ITWDFGKEITVN
+63 ITWDYGKEITVN
-75 LEDALYSP
+75 LEDALYTP

-103 VLANKQDF
+103 VFDAHKEKF
-111 SWTKVILKD
+111 SWAKAILKD
-120 FSHFEIRKTIP
+120 FSNFSIEEDQIKGTIYKWTV
-131 NEYITK
+131 N
-137 DTEYYWLAN
+137 L
-146 IIVMSLDGQQRYAK
+146 IIMSLDGQLRH
-160 EKVFVT
+160 EKNNVEIS
-166 YYEDNGKHYWNLLGD
+166 YYSKYGRNYWSFNKPVDFEDG
-181 GESHGISFGDNVL
+181 SF
-194 TLSEGKNLFISAPR
+194 TLSEGKNLFINVPQ
-208 ELIYQVKHGI
+208 ELIYQIKHGI
-218 ESVKFLD
+218 ENVKYLD
-225 RMEKCVATKNFVIDT
+225 RMEKCVATRNFVIDT

-255 NETALTVYID
+255 DKTALTVFID

-358 CKMSSENNFTFE
+358 CKMGSENSFTLE

-403 KYDGQTSGSTVVI
+403 KYNGQISGSTTVI

-423 TFDDIKIG
+423 IFDDVKIE
-431 AEWFSAR
+431 AKWYSPY
-438 ELNYE
+438 ELNWGVEEYGDRQDIVELKIIHPLDLAE
-443 FAIYETI
+443 FYVDNNMYWA
-450 TTFKISNPDSQTL
+450 TTAEVED
-463 YYVGDSINWID
+463 DSIENG
-474 SSQEINEDSK
+474 EILIEGVTS
-484 EQIILHGTK
+484 IVR
-493 TISETYFYVQTVDG
+493 TYLLVQTVDNVV
-507 IPQWENYAPVFV
+507 QWENGVPVFV
-519 DHPSY
+519 LDEHGNIQT
-524 KPGEAVENSEGIT
+524 KKEELE
-537 IGRWEN
+537 
-543 SHEFRVVISEDTAVY
+543 
-558 YSDIFQYEVETSL
+558 SL
-571 NTLDEEGD
+571 NIKFTSDNEYGQNIEVSLEDLSSVEEGEE